1 MTDVARIEVAPPRAS
16 EFYARCVG
24 DAAKL
29 IEAAAIS
36 GLDKELAMVRVK
48 LEEHARDHPEDLRL
62 ILAGAKLVSQMVAQ
76 QYRMSPARADE
87 LADNLGATIRSITSQ
102 LFPEKIDDL

>member
-1 MTDVARIEVAPPRAS
+1 MSDEARLTRDCRRRS

-29 IEAAAIS
+29 IEVAAIS

-48 LEEHARDHPEDLRL
+48 LEEHAREHPEDLRL
-62 ILAGAKLVSQMVAQ
+62 VLAGAKLVAQIVAQ
-76 QYRMSPARADE
+76 QYRMSPGAHRRARRQPGGDGP
-87 LADNLGATIRSITSQ
+87 LADMQQ
-102 LFPEKIDDL
+102 LFPEKVR

>member
-1 MTDVARIEVAPPRAS
+1 MSDEARIDVALPPAS

-48 LEEHARDHPEDLRL
+48 LEEHAREHPEDLRL
-62 ILAGAKLVSQMVAQ
+62 VLAGAKLVAQLVAQ
-76 QYRMSPARADE
+76 QYRMSPARTDE
-87 LADNLGATIRSITSQ
+87 LADNLSAMTRSIGSQ
-102 LFPEKIDDL
+102 LFPEMFDDI

>member
-1 MTDVARIEVAPPRAS
+1 MTEARVDIALPPAS

-29 IEAAAIS
+29 IEAAALS

-48 LEEHARDHPEDLRL
+48 LEEHAREHPEDLRL
-62 ILAGAKLVSQMVAQ
+62 ILAGAKLVAQMVAQ
-76 QYRMSPARADE
+76 QYRMSPARTDE
-87 LADNLGATIRSITSQ
+87 LADKLSAVTRSLTAQ
-102 LFPEKIDDL
+102 LFPEKFDDV

>member
-1 MTDVARIEVAPPRAS
+1 MTDAAHIDIAMPAAS

-29 IEAAAIS
+29 IEAAAIH

-48 LEEHARDHPEDLRL
+48 LEEHAREHPEDLRL

-76 QYRMSPARADE
+76 QYRMSPARTDE
-87 LADNLGATIRSITSQ
+87 LADNLSATIRSLTSQ
-102 LFPEKIDDL
+102 LFPEKIDDV